1 MYEVFD
7 RSPEE
12 LIILEEHRKSLKAS
26 REASIETSRETSI
39 HAIKQ
44 ANKQQTSIPESETE
58 AGDDVAIE
66 EGIEGKHKTEL
77 WLNSL
82 STEG

>member
-1 MYEVFD
+1 MYMIEMCSKLVFQM
-7 RSPEE
+7 SNPF
-12 LIILEEHRKSLKAS
+12 AS
-26 REASIETSRETSI
+26 S
-39 HAIKQ
+39 
-44 ANKQQTSIPESETE
+44 SIPESETE

-82 STEG
+82 GLSRASA